1 MRTSPPQ
8 TRNSQKSEGAFM
20 STHVIST
27 MSRPMSTPFL
37 VISWLCRIVAAV
49 ILLQTLFFKFTAAP
63 ESVYIFT
70 KLGTFIHT
78 YSPFPSISTVE
89 VSGRI
94 GSGIVELIAAVLL
107 LPPRFA
113 WAGAVLAM
121 AATSGAIASHLT
133 FLGVEVQ
140 GDKGLLFFL
149 AIAVFV
155 TSAIALFL
163 HRMQIP
169 VIGREF

>member
-1 MRTSPPQ
+1 V
-8 TRNSQKSEGAFM
+8 
-20 STHVIST
+20 STQVIST
-27 MSRPMSTPFL
+27 MTRPMSTPFL
-37 VISWLCRIVAAV
+37 VSSWLCRIVAAV

-78 YSPFPSISTVE
+78 SIAFASISTVD
-89 VSGRI
+89 VWGRI
-94 GSGIVELIAAVLL
+94 GSGIIELIAAVLL
-107 LPPRFA
+107 LTPRFV
-113 WAGAVLAM
+113 WAGSVLAM
-121 AATSGAIASHLT
+121 AATGGAIVSHLT
-133 FLGVEVQ
+133 FLGIEVQ
-140 GDKGLLFFL
+140 GDQGLLFFL

-155 TSAIALFL
+155 TSSIALFL

>member
-1 MRTSPPQ
+1 VKERI
-8 TRNSQKSEGAFM
+8 M
-20 STHVIST
+20 STQVIST
-27 MSRPMSTPFL
+27 MSRPMTTPVLIF
-37 VISWLCRIVAAV
+37 SWACRIVAAI

-70 KLGTFIHT
+70 KLGAFIHS
-78 YSPFPSISTVE
+78 YLPFASIGTVE

-94 GSGIVELIAAVLL
+94 GSGIMELIAVVLL
-107 LPPRFA
+107 LTPRFV
-113 WAGAVLAM
+113 WAGAILAM
-121 AATSGAIASHLT
+121 AATGGAIVSHLT
-133 FLGVEVQ
+133 FLGIEVQ

-163 HRMQIP
+163 HRMQIS
-169 VIGREF
+169 VFGKRF